1 MVCVCACVGAG
12 GSVEGIFC
20 KRRLPRKDTSTQS
33 AQSGR
38 ISSRRTAKK
47 KKKKK
52 KSHEMGRG
60 SKVYRYPRIR

>member
-47 KKKKK
+47 KKRKKK
-52 KSHEMGRG
+52 VMKWAEGARFTDTQE
-60 SKVYRYPRIR
+60 